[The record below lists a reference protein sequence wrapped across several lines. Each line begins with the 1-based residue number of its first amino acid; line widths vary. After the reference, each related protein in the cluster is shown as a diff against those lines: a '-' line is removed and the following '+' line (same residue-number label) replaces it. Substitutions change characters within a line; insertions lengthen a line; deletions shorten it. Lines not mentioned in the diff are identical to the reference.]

1 MNISDNHLVVM
12 AGGVGSRFWPMSTP
26 ERPKQ
31 FLDIMGTGR
40 TMLQQ
45 TVDRFSGII
54 PIENVWVVTGAC
66 FAALVREQLPGI
78 SPDHILLEPC
88 GRGTAPCVCYA
99 SWRIKME
106 NPKANMV
113 VSPADHDIRDVELFR
128 ATIDNALDFAAET
141 DCIVTLGMPP
151 TRPATGYGYIRADLG
166 LPALRKRNLFRVD
179 AFKEKPDL
187 ATATE
192 YLRRN
197 DYFWNSGIFVWSV
210 TTIVN
215 AFRVYARD
223 ISKIFEGL
231 QSVYGTEKEQSVI
244 DEVFPSCP
252 NISID
257 YAIMEKAEEVFVS
270 PADFGWS
277 DLGTWG
283 SLRDQMEKDEYG
295 NAIVGEG
302 VRAVETENCI
312 IHSRSAKEIIVQGL
326 ENCIVV
332 ENDGNILICKLS
344 EEQRIKSFL
353 G

>member
-1 MNISDNHLVVM
+1 MNIADNHLVVM
-12 AGGVGSRFWPMSTP
+12 AGGIGSRFWPMSTP
-26 ERPKQ
+26 ENPKQ

-40 TMLQQ
+40 TMLQL
-45 TVDRFSGII
+45 TVDRFAGVV
-54 PIENVWVVTGAC
+54 PMENVWVVTGER
-66 FAALVREQLPGI
+66 FAGMVKEQLPEI
-78 SPDHILLEPC
+78 SPNHVLLEPC

-106 NPKANMV
+106 NPRAIV
-113 VSPADHDIRDVELFR
+113 VVAPADHDIRKVSQLR
-128 ATIDNALDFAAET
+128 ATITDALDFAAET
-141 DCIVTLGMPP
+141 DCIVTIGIHP
-151 TRPATGYGYIRADLG
+151 TRPATGYGYIRADLS
-166 LPALRKRNLFRVD
+166 LPALRMKKLFRVD

-187 ATATE
+187 ATATA
-192 YLRRN
+192 YLLRN

-210 TTIVN
+210 PTIIN

-231 QSVYGTEKEQSVI
+231 QDVYGTEREQSVI
-244 DEVFPSCP
+244 NEVFPTCP
-252 NISID
+252 NISVD
-257 YAIMEKAEEVFVS
+257 YAIMEKAEEVFVC
-270 PADFGWS
+270 PVDMGWS

-283 SLRDQMEKDEYG
+283 SLRDQLEKDEYG

-312 IHSRSAKEIIVQGL
+312 IHSRSAKKIIVQGL
-326 ENCIVV
+326 EDCIVV

-353 G
+353 